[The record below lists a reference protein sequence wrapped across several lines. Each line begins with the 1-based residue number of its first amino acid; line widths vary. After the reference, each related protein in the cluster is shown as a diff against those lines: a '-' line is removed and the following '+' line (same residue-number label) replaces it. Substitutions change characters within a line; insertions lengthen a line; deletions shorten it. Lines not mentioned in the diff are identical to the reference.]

1 MITAIVSQLNGAG
14 NSTAYYTFVSLVSI
28 KNVNA
33 IVISD
38 ALMIKYKNL
47 QFSLYTV
54 IKNKFNNEVYKI
66 C

>member
-14 NSTAYYTFVSLVSI
+14 NSTEYYTFVSLVSI

-33 IVISD
+33 IVI
-38 ALMIKYKNL
+38 AFIIKYKNL